1 MSAPPRS
8 LVAQQGNDGAELEYL
23 QERKNF
29 LEEVLIVVPEASH
42 RS

>member
-1 MSAPPRS
+1 MKNRDWERP
-8 LVAQQGNDGAELEYL
+8 
-23 QERKNF
+23 QERKDF

>member
-1 MSAPPRS
+1 M
-8 LVAQQGNDGAELEYL
+8 GAELEYL